1 MGFSKLGFKVKIKE
15 PNMERDIIMVRGIAW
30 ANEGVEEGMKI
41 NLQREKGNAYVY
53 CHWNE

>member
-1 MGFSKLGFKVKIKE
+1 
-15 PNMERDIIMVRGIAW
+15 MERDIIMVRGIAW